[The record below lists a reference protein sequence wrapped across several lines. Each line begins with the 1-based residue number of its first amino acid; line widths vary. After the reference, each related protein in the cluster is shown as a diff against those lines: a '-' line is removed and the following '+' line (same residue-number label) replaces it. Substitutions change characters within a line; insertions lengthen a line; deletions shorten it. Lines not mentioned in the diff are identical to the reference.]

1 MIKQELPFAFRFRP
15 DNKNTL
21 NELEKSY
28 VYFQSPSLLNDPF
41 DCYPNLLKF
50 TENITDLK
58 LLFQALEPIMSLS
71 DITNFKRGILNNDFS
86 KFRIFVGDC
95 LNKFIN
101 SFGIACFSLSPSNL
115 LMWSHYSNFHKG
127 ICLMYDTSKDK
138 NAFKR
143 IRPMDYK
150 EEFEQKEFKPL
161 SEGNEFEHVL
171 YTKSDVW
178 RNEYELRVIKEE
190 QGEFKVNRNCLKT
203 IIFGMQTSKKYKD
216 KIFELTR
223 NKYPELYYYDCEP
236 LPDKFGLRFTQ
247 IE

>member
-1 MIKQELPFAFRFRP
+1 MIKQDLPYAFRFRP
-15 DNKNTL
+15 NTDNTL

-28 VYFQSPSLLNDPF
+28 VYFQSPRRLNDPF
-41 DCYPNLLKF
+41 DCYPNLLNL

-58 LLFQALEPIMSLS
+58 LLFQFLEPILS
-71 DITNFKRGILNNDFS
+71 ASDQINFRREILNHEFS
-86 KFRIFVGDC
+86 NFRIFISDY
-95 LNKFIN
+95 LNKFIDR
-101 SFGIACFSLSPSNL
+101 FGIACFSLSPSNL

-143 IRPMDYK
+143 IRPIDYK
-150 EEFEQKEFKPL
+150 EKFEQREFKPL
-161 SEGNEFEHVL
+161 NNGNEFEHVL

-178 RNEYELRVIKEE
+178 RNEYELRVVKEE
-190 QGEFKVNRNCLKT
+190 QGEFKVNRNCLRT
-203 IIFGMQTSKKYKD
+203 IIFGMQTCEEYKD

-223 NKYPELYYYDCEP
+223 NKYPELYYYTCEP
-236 LPDKFGLRFTQ
+236 LSDRFGLRFTQ